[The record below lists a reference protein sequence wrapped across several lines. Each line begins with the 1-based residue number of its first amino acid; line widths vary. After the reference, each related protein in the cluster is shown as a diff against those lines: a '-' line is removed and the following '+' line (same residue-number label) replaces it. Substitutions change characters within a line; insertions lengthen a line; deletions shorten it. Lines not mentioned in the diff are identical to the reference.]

1 MPQTATIMKKL
12 LTTICLVAAHL
23 GLFAQSIWIAD
34 NRPTAP
40 TGAHIF
46 ADVASAI
53 TAASP
58 GDIIHIIPSQTF
70 YPDFTINK
78 DSLTF
83 FGIGF
88 NPDKD
93 QPNKSWVANLTIAT
107 GTFGTRI
114 SGLNVNDD
122 ITIGNGD
129 GATGNIFIENG
140 DIDRITT
147 TAAGSP
153 GKVLSNIVIRNCV
166 IGMREGS
173 AGVAVINLTQE
184 TNPTSVVITNNVI
197 MGTSSSS
204 SGGAGSVN
212 VADAIIK
219 NNLFYGDG
227 SFDFAFNAVTTTTI
241 TNNIFY
247 GRAPITDALSGTV
260 NNSTYTNNISF
271 STSND
276 AFPIGTDGNT
286 GFGNLATTDPM
297 FVGVALADNWDFA
310 NDPSLSGGPAING
323 GNDGTDIGLTG
334 GTIPFSITGTP
345 LPTIKVLRLPEIIR
359 QGDNVDATIEAE
371 GN

>member
-1 MPQTATIMKKL
+1 MKS
-12 LTTICLVAAHL
+12 
-23 GLFAQSIWIAD
+23 LFTFCCALFLFTQLNAQSVWIAD

-46 ADVASAI
+46 ANITDAI

-70 YPDFTINK
+70 YPDFTITK

-93 QPNKSWVANLTIAT
+93 QPNKSWVGSLTIAT
-107 GTFGTRI
+107 GVFGTRI

-122 ITIGNGD
+122 LIIGNAD

-140 DIDRITT
+140 DIDRIATT
-147 TAAGSP
+147 TAGAGT
-153 GKVLSNIVIRNCV
+153 KTTSNIVIRNCV
-166 IGMREGS
+166 IGLREFS
-173 AGVAVINLTQE
+173 SGVAVINLTQE
-184 TNPTSVVITNNVI
+184 ANPTSVVITNNVI
-197 MGTSSSS
+197 MGSSSTG
-204 SGGAGSVN
+204 SGGAGSIN

-219 NNLFYGDG
+219 NNLFYGNND
-227 SFDFAFNAVTTTTI
+227 FDFAFNAVTTSTI
-241 TNNIFY
+241 TNNIFF
-247 GRAPITDALSGTV
+247 GRSPVTDALTGTV
-260 NNSTYTNNISF
+260 NNSTYTNNLSF
-271 STSND
+271 NTPND
-276 AFPIGTDGNT
+276 VFPIGSDGNT
-286 GFGNLATTDPM
+286 GSGNLQATDPQ
-297 FVGVALADNWDFA
+297 FTSVPLADNWDFA
-310 NDPSLSGGPAING
+310 NDPTLVGGPAISG

>member
-1 MPQTATIMKKL
+1 MKSL
-12 LTTICLVAAHL
+12 LTTCCAIF
-23 GLFAQSIWIAD
+23 FALQLNAQNVFIAD

-46 ADVASAI
+46 ANVTDAI
-53 TAASP
+53 TAANP

-70 YPDFTINK
+70 YPDFSITK

-93 QPNKSWVANLTIAT
+93 QPNKSWVGNLTIAT
-107 GTFGTRI
+107 GVFGTRI
-114 SGLNVNDD
+114 SGLNVDGD
-122 ITIGNGD
+122 ITIGSTD

-140 DIDRITT
+140 DIDRIITT
-147 TAAGSP
+147 SAGSP
-153 GKVLSNIVIRNCV
+153 GKALSNVVIRNCV
-166 IGMREGS
+166 IGMRETNV
-173 AGVAVINLTQE
+173 VAVIDLTIE
-184 TNPTSVVITNNVI
+184 TNPTSIVITNNVI
-197 MGTSSSS
+197 MGTFSTT
-204 SGGAGSVN
+204 SGGAGSIN

-219 NNLFYGDG
+219 NNLFYGNNA
-227 SFDFAFNAVTTTTI
+227 SDFAFNSVTTSTI
-241 TNNIFY
+241 TNNIFF
-247 GRAPITDALSGTV
+247 GRAPVSDALTGTV

-271 STSND
+271 NTPND
-276 AFPIGTDGNT
+276 VFPIGSNGNT
-286 GFGNLATTDPM
+286 GSGNLQATDPL
-297 FVGVALADNWDFA
+297 FTNVPLADDWDFA
-310 NDPSLSGGPAING
+310 NDPTLTGGPGITG

-334 GTIPFSITGTP
+334 GTIPFSTTGTP

>member
-1 MPQTATIMKKL
+1 MKSL
-12 LTTICLVAAHL
+12 LTLCCAILLIFEVN
-23 GLFAQSIWIAD
+23 AQNIWIAD

-40 TGAHIF
+40 SGSHIF

-70 YPDFTINK
+70 YPDFTITK

-93 QPNKSWVANLTIAT
+93 QPNKTWVANVIIAT
-107 GTFGTRI
+107 GVFGTRI

-122 ITIGNGD
+122 LTIGNGD
-129 GATGNIFIENG
+129 GSTGNIFIENG

-147 TAAGSP
+147 TTAGSP
-153 GKVLSNIVIRNCV
+153 GKSLSNVVIRNCV
-166 IGMREGS
+166 IGFRETS
-173 AGVAVINLTQE
+173 LSQVINLTQE
-184 TNPTSVVITNNVI
+184 TNPTSIVITNNVI
-197 MGTSSSS
+197 MGSSTTS
-204 SGGAGSVN
+204 SGGYGSIN

-219 NNLFYGDG
+219 NNLFLGDG
-227 SFDFAFNAVTTTTI
+227 SSDFAFNSVTTTTI

-247 GRAPITDALSGTV
+247 GRAPISDAVTGTL
-260 NNSTYTNNISF
+260 NNSTFTNNMSF
-271 STSND
+271 STGND
-276 AFPIGTDGNT
+276 TFPIGSNGNT
-286 GFGNLATTDPM
+286 GSGNFEATDPQ
-297 FVGVALADNWDFA
+297 FVGVSVVDDWDFA
-310 NDPSLSGGPAING
+310 NDPSLSGGSAING

-345 LPTIKVLRLPEIIR
+345 LPTIRVLRLPEIIK
-359 QGDNVDATIEAE
+359 QGDNVDATIEAD

>member
-1 MPQTATIMKKL
+1 MKS
-12 LTTICLVAAHL
+12 
-23 GLFAQSIWIAD
+23 LFTFCFAIIVVFQLNAQSVWIAD

-46 ADVASAI
+46 PDVASAI
-53 TAASP
+53 SAASP

-70 YPDFTINK
+70 YPDFTITK

-107 GTFGTRI
+107 GVFGTRI

-122 ITIGNGD
+122 LTIGNAD

-140 DIDRITT
+140 DIDRIVTT
-147 TAAGSP
+147 TAGS
-153 GKVLSNIVIRNCV
+153 GTKTTSNIVIRNCV
-166 IGMREGS
+166 IGMRESS
-173 AGVAVINLTQE
+173 AVAVLHLTQE
-184 TNPTSVVITNNVI
+184 ANPTSVVITNNII

-204 SGGAGSVN
+204 SGGPGSLN

-219 NNLFYGDG
+219 NNLFYGNN
-227 SFDFAFNAVTTTTI
+227 SSDFAFNDVTTTTI
-241 TNNIFY
+241 TNNIFF
-247 GRAPITDALSGTV
+247 GRAPVTDALTGTV

-271 STSND
+271 NTPND
-276 AFPIGTDGNT
+276 VFPIGSNGNT
-286 GFGNLATTDPM
+286 GSGNIPSTDPQ
-297 FVGVALADNWDFA
+297 FVGVLLADDWDFA
-310 NDPSLSGGPAING
+310 NDPSLGGGPGIGG

-345 LPTIKVLRLPEIIR
+345 LPTIKVLRLPEIIK

>member
-1 MPQTATIMKKL
+1 MKSL
-12 LTTICLVAAHL
+12 LTICCVALLA
-23 GLFAQSIWIAD
+23 FQATAQNVWIAD

-70 YPDFTINK
+70 YPDFTITK

-93 QPNKSWVANLTIAT
+93 QPNKSWVANLVIAT
-107 GTFGTRI
+107 GVFGTRI

-122 ITIGNGD
+122 LTLGNGD
-129 GATGNIFIENG
+129 GAIGNIFIENG
-140 DIDRITT
+140 DIDRIVTT
-147 TAAGSP
+147 TIGSP
-153 GKVLSNIVIRNCV
+153 GKVVSNLVIRNCI
-166 IGMREGS
+166 IGMRETS
-173 AGVAVINLTQE
+173 AIPVLDLTNE

-197 MGTSSSS
+197 MGTSSATT
-204 SGGAGSVN
+204 GGAGSLN

-219 NNLFYGDG
+219 NNLFYGNN
-227 SFDFAFNAVTTTTI
+227 SADFAFNGVTTSTI
-241 TNNIFY
+241 TNNIFF
-247 GRAPITDALSGTV
+247 GRAPVTDALTGTV

-271 STSND
+271 NTPND
-276 AFPIGTDGNT
+276 VFPIGSNGNT
-286 GFGNLATTDPM
+286 GSGNLQATDPM
-297 FVGVALADNWDFA
+297 FIGVALADDWDFA
-310 NDPSLSGGPAING
+310 NDPSLSGGAGVNG

-345 LPTIKVLRLPEIIR
+345 LPTIKVLRLPEIIK

>member
-1 MPQTATIMKKL
+1 MKSLLIICCALL
-12 LTTICLVAAHL
+12 LTIEVS
-23 GLFAQSIWIAD
+23 AQNVWIAD

-70 YPDFTINK
+70 YPDFTISK

-93 QPNKSWVANLTIAT
+93 QPNKSWVGNLVIAT
-107 GTFGTRI
+107 GVFGTRI

-122 ITIGNGD
+122 LTIGNGD
-129 GATGNIFIENG
+129 GANGNIFIENG
-140 DIDRITT
+140 DIDRIVTT
-147 TAAGSP
+147 TIGSP
-153 GKVLSNIVIRNCV
+153 GKVLSNIVIRNCI
-166 IGMREGS
+166 IGLRETGGS
-173 AGVAVINLTQE
+173 HILDLTQE
-184 TNPTSVVITNNVI
+184 TNPTSVVISNNVI
-197 MGTSSSS
+197 MGASSLA
-204 SGGAGSVN
+204 SGGYGSIE

-219 NNLFYGDG
+219 NNLFLGDG
-227 SFDFAFNAVTTTTI
+227 ASDFAFNGLTTTTV
-241 TNNIFY
+241 TNNIFL
-247 GRAPITDALSGTV
+247 GRAPVSDALAGTV
-260 NNSTYTNNISF
+260 NNSTFTNNITF
-271 STSND
+271 GTSND
-276 AFPIGTDGNT
+276 VFPIGSNGNT
-286 GFGNLATTDPM
+286 GSGNFEATDPM
-297 FVGVALADNWDFA
+297 LIGVPIADDWDFA
-310 NDPSLSGGPAING
+310 NDPSLSGGSAING

-345 LPTIKVLRLPEIIR
+345 LPTIRVLRLPEIIK
-359 QGDNVDATIEAE
+359 QGDNVDATIEAD

>member
-1 MPQTATIMKKL
+1 MKSL
-12 LTTICLVAAHL
+12 LTLCCVVLMLVEVN
-23 GLFAQSIWIAD
+23 AQNVWIAD

-40 TGAHIF
+40 SGSHIF

-107 GTFGTRI
+107 GVFGTRI

-122 ITIGNGD
+122 LTIGSGD
-129 GATGNIFIENG
+129 GSTGNIFIENG
-140 DIDRITT
+140 DIDRIVTT
-147 TAAGSP
+147 TIGSP
-153 GKVLSNIVIRNCV
+153 GKSLSNIVIRNCI
-166 IGMREGS
+166 IGMRETS
-173 AGVAVINLTQE
+173 TVHVLYLNQE
-184 TNPTSVVITNNVI
+184 TDPTSVVITNNII
-197 MGTSSSS
+197 MGSSTGS
-204 SGGAGSVN
+204 SGGYGSVS

-219 NNLFYGDG
+219 NNLFLGDG
-227 SFDFAFNAVTTTTI
+227 TDDFAFNTVTTSTI

-247 GRAPITDALSGTV
+247 GRAPVTDTPAGTV
-260 NNSTYTNNISF
+260 NNSTFTNNMSF
-271 STSND
+271 GTSND
-276 AFPIGTDGNT
+276 NFPIGSNGNT
-286 GFGNLATTDPM
+286 GSGNFEATDPQ
-297 FVGVALADNWDFA
+297 FVNVSLANDWDFA
-310 NDPSLSGGPAING
+310 NDPSLGGGSAING

-345 LPTIKVLRLPEIIR
+345 LPTIRVLRLPEIIR
-359 QGDNVDATIEAE
+359 QGDDVSATIEAD

>member
-1 MPQTATIMKKL
+1 MKLPLILCCVVFLTLNVTAQT
-12 LTTICLVAAHL
+12 V
-23 GLFAQSIWIAD
+23 WIAD

-46 ADVASAI
+46 ADIASAI

-70 YPDFTINK
+70 YPDFAVSK

-93 QPNKSWVANLTIAT
+93 QPNKSWVGNLTINT
-107 GTFGTRI
+107 GVFGTRI
-114 SGLNVNDD
+114 SGLNVNGD
-122 ITIGNGD
+122 ITIGTND

-140 DIDRITT
+140 DIDRIVTT
-147 TAAGSP
+147 TAGSP
-153 GKVLSNIVIRNCV
+153 GKALSNLVIRNCI
-166 IGMREGS
+166 IGLRETS
-173 AGVAVINLTQE
+173 AIPVLDLTNE

-197 MGTSSSS
+197 MGTSSAT
-204 SGGAGSVN
+204 SGGAGSLN
-212 VADAIIK
+212 VADAIVK
-219 NNLFYGDG
+219 NNLFYGNN
-227 SFDFAFNAVTTTTI
+227 SSDFAFNGVTTSTI
-241 TNNIFY
+241 TNNIFF
-247 GRAPITDALSGTV
+247 GRAPVTDALTGTV
-260 NNSTYTNNISF
+260 NNSTFTNNISF
-271 STSND
+271 NTPND
-276 AFPIGTDGNT
+276 VFPIGSNGNT
-286 GFGNLATTDPM
+286 GSGNLQATDPM
-297 FVGVALADNWDFA
+297 FTNVPLADDWDFA
-310 NDPSLSGGPAING
+310 NDPILTGGPGITG

-345 LPTIKVLRLPEIIR
+345 LPTIKVLRLPEIIK